1 MESARA
7 AGRAAPVD
15 HYTNETQLSD
25 LLLSVAQCCGKGFR
39 HKKSLRAGINHLDD
53 GILLRGVEI
62 RGLPDQRV
70 QIGGSVL
77 GFAAKR
83 LGGFPA
89 GFHQLACVRLLENAN
104 RSEEHTSE
112 LQ

>member
-15 HYTNETQLSD
+15 HYPDETQLGD
-25 LLLSVAQCCGKGFR
+25 WLLSVAQRCGKGFR
-39 HKKSLRAGINHLDD
+39 HKKSLRAGIDHLDD

-70 QIGGSVL
+70 QIGRSVL

-83 LGGFPA
+83 LGRFPA
-89 GFHQLACVRLLENAN
+89 GLGQLAWVGLLENAD
-104 RSEEHTSE
+104 
-112 LQ
+112 LG